1 VVIIQGKVDAA
12 RGGGARPGAQQGGGD
27 EELEA
32 SSEEEEQEAVTLIA
46 DAVWDWANRQDID
59 PADRQRLV
67 HVDVPEGGP
76 EVVEDIARVLARH
89 SGSDEVQLHFRVQG
103 SEVTVQVGER
113 FRVAAGVA
121 LKTDL
126 DTHFQREV
134 TRLETVRPRV
144 PSGGNG
150 NGKGHGRNGNGR
162 ANGNGR

>member
-1 VVIIQGKVDAA
+1 V
-12 RGGGARPGAQQGGGD
+12 
-27 EELEA
+27 
-32 SSEEEEQEAVTLIA
+32 
-46 DAVWDWANRQDID
+46 
-59 PADRQRLV
+59 DRQRLV

-76 EVVEDIARVLARH
+76 EVVEEIARLLARH
-89 SGSDEVQLHFRVQG
+89 AGSDEVQLHFRVQG

-126 DTHFQREV
+126 DSHFQREV

-144 PSGGNG
+144 PAGG

-162 ANGNGR
+162 PNGR